1 MENCPVALKF
11 LVAAVF
17 VGKHAPGPGMQFT
30 MDRSPG
36 GCSFTRD
43 GEIITVLMRVSL
55 GCEQCLTVEWKFQ
68 KFLFFFFFLLIEHT
82 VPNMS

>member
-43 GEIITVLMRVSL
+43 GEEITAD
-55 GCEQCLTVEWKFQ
+55 CEAVQPSSTLRNAEA
-68 KFLFFFFFLLIEHT
+68 
-82 VPNMS
+82 